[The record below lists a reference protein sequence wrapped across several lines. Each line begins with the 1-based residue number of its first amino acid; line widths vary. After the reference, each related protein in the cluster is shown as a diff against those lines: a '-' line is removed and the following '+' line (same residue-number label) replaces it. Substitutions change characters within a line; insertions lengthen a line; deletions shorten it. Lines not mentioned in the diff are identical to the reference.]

1 MLGQGIDGASTM
13 SQRSEAY
20 NVMTTTTPKPGGL
33 EDVVA
38 VTSAICDVDGKQGR
52 LLYYGFDISDLA
64 ARSTFEET
72 MYLLWYGRLPT
83 QSELDA
89 LRADLA
95 ANRTLPPAVLRMLGE
110 FPREAV
116 PMEVL
121 RTAVSLLSMYDE
133 DDADN
138 AREAN
143 VRKAMRL
150 VSRTPTVVAALQALR
165 EGREPVAPRE
175 DLGLAANFLYML
187 FGQEQDETVVRAMDV
202 ALILHADHELN
213 ASTFAARVTAA
224 TLADMYSAGVAA
236 ICALK
241 GPLHGGA
248 NEQVFRMLQAIGNP
262 DRAAAY
268 IREQFAAGKKIMG
281 FGHRVYRTDDPRA
294 TVLRELSR
302 QVGEDHGDAVWHDI
316 SRQVEAA
323 VKQEK
328 GLYANVDFYS
338 ASTYHVIG
346 IPTDLF
352 TPVFAI
358 SRMSGWTAHV
368 LEQYAN
374 NRLIRPRADYTGP
387 RDQRYAPI
395 GER

>member
-1 MLGQGIDGASTM
+1 M
-13 SQRSEAY
+13 S
-20 NVMTTTTPKPGGL
+20 VTHTTKSGGL

-38 VTSAICDVDGKQGR
+38 ATSAICDVNGKEGR
-52 LLYYGFDISDLA
+52 LFYYGLDIHDLA
-64 ARSTFEET
+64 AHSSFEET
-72 MYLLWYGRLPT
+72 VFLLWHGRLPT
-83 QSELDA
+83 RRELEETRSELA
-89 LRADLA
+89 RNRA
-95 ANRTLPPAVLRMLGE
+95 LPPDVLHMMAE
-110 FPREAV
+110 FPRTAV

-121 RTAVSLLSMYDE
+121 RTAVSLLSMYDP

-138 AREAN
+138 SREAS

-150 VSRTPTVVAALQALR
+150 VAQTPTIVAALEALR
-165 EGREPVAPRE
+165 KGREPLAPRP
-175 DLGLAANFLYML
+175 DLSLAANFLYML
-187 FGQEQDETVVRAMDV
+187 FGEEQDPTAVRAMDV

-224 TLADMYSAGVAA
+224 TLADMHSAIVAA

-248 NEQVFRMLQAIGNP
+248 NEQVFKMLQAIGSP

-268 IREQFAAGKKIMG
+268 VKDQLAAGKKIMG
-281 FGHRVYRTDDPRA
+281 VGHRVYRTEDPSA
-294 TVLRELSR
+294 THLRRLSREL
-302 QVGEDHGDAVWHDI
+302 GEKRGEPQWHEI
-316 SRQVEAA
+316 SWQVEQA
-323 VKQEK
+323 VKAER

-338 ASTYHVIG
+338 ASTYHNLG

-368 LEQYAN
+368 LEQYGN
-374 NRLIRPRADYTGP
+374 NRLIRPRAEYVGP
-387 RDQRYAPI
+387 RHVPYTPLD
-395 GER
+395 ER